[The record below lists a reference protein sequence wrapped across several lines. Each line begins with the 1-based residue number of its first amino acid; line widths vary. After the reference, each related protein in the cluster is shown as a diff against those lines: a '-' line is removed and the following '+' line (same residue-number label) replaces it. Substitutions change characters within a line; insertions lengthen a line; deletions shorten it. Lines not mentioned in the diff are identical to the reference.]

1 MFRILRLRRD
11 ISLERVCAAPHC
23 RVLGKK
29 RPTCPST
36 IGIERRASRMPD
48 VAKSAPSW
56 RGAWISGGP
65 LMNAYLKKPVAVAL
79 TALALGLG
87 AAAAT
92 TTPADAQG
100 VWHHGY
106 WGGGYYHNGWWG
118 PAIGLGILGGVVAG
132 AAIA

>member
-1 MFRILRLRRD
+1 
-11 ISLERVCAAPHC
+11 
-23 RVLGKK
+23 
-29 RPTCPST
+29 
-36 IGIERRASRMPD
+36 
-48 VAKSAPSW
+48 
-56 RGAWISGGP
+56 
-65 LMNAYLKKPVAVAL
+65 MNAYLKKSVAVGL

-118 PAIGLGILGGVVAG
+118 PAVGLGILGGVVAG
-132 AAIA
+132 AAIASSGPYYGPGPYYGAYGGPGYAGGCGAWRSVYDNWGHYVGRQWVNVC